1 MVTDLET
8 LLNANQ
14 LNQLIKAINANQE
27 YEYQNDGLFIKAN
40 ATDNSL
46 CLTIAY
52 DEDQKESKLA
62 QQESGKFQSFLTSL
76 DDELFIDV
84 CERLGENNLQ
94 SIQECLSSN
103 KLDTVRAGISKFRMA
118 LSQVVKNKIE
128 YLKTFIQ

>member
-27 YEYQNDGLFIKAN
+27 YEYQDNGLFIKAN

-52 DEDQKESKLA
+52 DEDQKECKLA
-62 QQESGKFQSFLTSL
+62 EQESGKFQSFLTSL
-76 DDELFIDV
+76 DDELFIDT
-84 CERLGENNLQ
+84 CEELGECNLQ

-103 KLDTVRAGISKFRMA
+103 KLDTVRAGVSKFKMA

-128 YLKTFIQ
+128 YLKAFL